1 MQTNLRLRFESIE
14 VFYVYCFV
22 LYPFDKNEYKDKP
35 WRSVK
40 QPEAFPIPAIVP
52 SYEEW
57 ELESGTGTVRFK
69 KGERQRCGRYEVKVT
84 VEETGWGIWRLT
96 MQFLEDLGDV
106 DVDTIWAL
114 VRLGALPN
122 LSEQGIILK
131 LTPYYYYVNGPN
143 GPIAKGIRIAHGKDG
158 QVKRLDALFE
168 HITEQILR
176 KYNLFNI
183 WVEKKGLPSMI
194 SEVTGREGSRCFLL
208 INRSSESPKYSPGVA
223 IALKVSPQD
232 DPQDLVQ
239 YLEGDIEN
247 TIRIALGIKR
257 TKTGDERA
265 LAQRAGIVEKE
276 GNNWKLVNWMPVKDY
291 VLLLHPGK
299 AVAFCANDSLWEE
312 VLGTLDEIQ
321 DLNVSWYVHALAG
334 IWIDKRLQEIP
345 SLKREIE
352 KALDEARDD
361 IGRRALNIQKKLV
374 EVVIRE
380 KSMLARV
387 FEEPIHHKLSFGG
400 MQPICQYYLEV
411 MGLQRLW
418 DVCFQKLNVLGRLY
432 DELMDYV
439 RLRDAEFIEQQ
450 LGKQRREAARSGF
463 WR

>member
-1 MQTNLRLRFESIE
+1 MQTTLRLSIEKIE

-22 LYPFDKNEYKDKP
+22 LYPFDRNEHKDKL
-35 WRSVK
+35 WQNVK

-57 ELESGTGTVRFK
+57 ELESDTGIVMFEEGRRQWC
-69 KGERQRCGRYEVKVT
+69 GEYEVKVT

-96 MQFLEDLGDV
+96 MRFLRDEGCEFDV
-106 DVDTIWAL
+106 NTIWAL

-122 LSEQGIILK
+122 LSEQCIVLK
-131 LTPYYYYVNGPN
+131 LTPSID
-143 GPIAKGIRIAHGKDG
+143 GPIAKGIRIAHGRDG

-176 KYNLFNI
+176 KYNLFNRWI
-183 WVEKKGLPSMI
+183 EKNGLPSMI
-194 SEVTGREGSRCFLL
+194 SEVTGRESSRRFLL
-208 INRSSESPKYSPGVA
+208 INCSSESPKYSPGVA
-223 IALKVSPQD
+223 IALKVSSQQD

-247 TIRIALGIKR
+247 TIRIALGIKT

-361 IGRRALNIQKKLV
+361 VGRRALNIQKKLV

-400 MQPICQYYLEV
+400 MQTICQYYLEV